1 MSNQLDFI
9 VIGPG
14 KCGTSWVYKILNQH
28 PEVCVSSAKETLYFE
43 EYFHKGDEWYG
54 KFFKHAKSGQLLGE
68 VSNTYVFSKEVP
80 ARIKEKYPE
89 VKLVST
95 IRNPVDRTFSHYLFL
110 RRNGTLSCSFEEAL
124 TVRPDLQER
133 GNYYTFFKQYEEH
146 FDRSRFKVLLME
158 DLRMDNQQYADDLF
172 TFLGLK
178 ARLAKGILDEKV
190 LPASKARSPL
200 VARMVKVSAGLVR
213 KLGHPELITKI
224 KYNKRVTGALYGE
237 YKDGEKPVLLPETR
251 KKLEDYFSQEV
262 DQLSE
267 WLGRDLK
274 EVWQF
279 NK

>member
-1 MSNQLDFI
+1 MSSQLDFI

-43 EYFHKGDEWYG
+43 EYFHKGDDWYS
-54 KFFKHAKSGQLLGE
+54 KFFKHAESGQLLGE

-80 ARIKEKYPE
+80 ARIKEKYPN

-124 TVRPDLQER
+124 VIRPDLQER
-133 GNYYTFFKQYEEH
+133 GNYHTFFKQYEEH
-146 FDRSRFKVLLME
+146 FDRSQIKVLLME
-158 DLRMDNQQYADDLF
+158 DLRVDNRQYADDLF
-172 TFLGLK
+172 SFLGVK
-178 ARLAKGILDEKV
+178 GRLSDEILNEKV

-200 VARMVKVSAGLVR
+200 VARMVKASAGLVR

-237 YKDGEKPVLLPETR
+237 YKEGEKPVLSPETR
-251 KKLEDYFSQEV
+251 KELEEYFSLEV
-262 DQLSE
+262 EQLSD

-274 EVWQF
+274 KVWQF
-279 NK
+279 SK